1 MLSSRAMSVRAATL
15 EHEPSD
21 HDGIVVL
28 HGVSWAQYETI
39 LGIRGD
45 RSVPRVCYL
54 AGELELMSP
63 SRNHERIKAMFG
75 RLLWVWAEERGV
87 ALNAYGSW
95 TLKSEPDARG
105 AEPDDCYVVGD
116 RDAEVPDLAIEV
128 VWTSGGLDKL
138 AVYAPLGVREVWT
151 WSEGRLAVHVLR
163 AGRYVAA
170 TRSEVLP
177 GIDLALLLRFVD
189 RTDQTAAARAY
200 RDALR
205 AATGG

>member
-1 MLSSRAMSVRAATL
+1 MHARAAA
-15 EHEPSD
+15 HEPVD

-63 SRNHERIKAMFG
+63 SRNHVRIKAMFG
-75 RLLWVWAEERGV
+75 RLLSVWAEERGV

-95 TLKSEPDARG
+95 TLKREADARG

-151 WSEGRLAVHVLR
+151 WREGRLSVHVLR
-163 AGRYVAA
+163 GGSYVA
-170 TRSEVLP
+170 TPRSEVLA

-189 RTDQTAAARAY
+189 RTDQTAATRAY
-200 RDALR
+200 REALR
-205 AATGG
+205 AAVEG

>member
-1 MLSSRAMSVRAATL
+1 M
-15 EHEPSD
+15 
-21 HDGIVVL
+21 
-28 HGVSWAQYETI
+28 
-39 LGIRGD
+39 
-45 RSVPRVCYL
+45 CYL

-170 TRSEVLP
+170 TAGARCSRGSTSRSSCASSIAP
-177 GIDLALLLRFVD
+177 TRPPRRA
-189 RTDQTAAARAY
+189 RTARRSAP
-200 RDALR
+200 RR
-205 AATGG
+205 AVERRGVGARGA